1 MVFFIFIFHLY
12 STAPAS
18 DLFRQLGEKITELY
32 GARIGYFPGDANYI
46 VRNISHF
53 YGKLKPDLS
62 VYGAF
67 LRKTC
72 ANRVMVN
79 KV

>member
-1 MVFFIFIFHLY
+1 MY
-12 STAPAS
+12 STASTSNHFP
-18 DLFRQLGEKITELY
+18 QLGEKITELY
-32 GARIGYFPGDANYI
+32 GLGFGIPLGMHTTLENT
-46 VRNISHF
+46 ISRF

-72 ANRVMVN
+72 ANRDMVN
-79 KV
+79 EA